1 MIIKT
6 IIQTVF
12 QLLTLVVIIDAILSF
27 FVPYNN
33 KVRYTLDR
41 IVSPLLTPIRRIIP
55 PIYNLDCSPE
65 ILLVLL
71 QIVQNLLL
79 WLV

>member
-55 PIYNLDCSPE
+55 PIYNLDFSPV